1 LVTRRSFLAAAG
13 AAALAAP
20 LGRGLLARPAFAA
33 ASTCALTLANHG
45 SSPVNAYITGREQGT
60 DRLMLLRADST
71 PYYPESPSAPQT
83 PLPVDCA
90 IPVGAQGEANLT
102 LGQMYAARIYFV
114 KNDTLAFY
122 VNPGPALVEPAFANP
137 ADANYSKV
145 WSFCEFT
152 FNPSQIFVNIS
163 YVDLLT
169 ALPIGLNLVG
179 DATHTV
185 AAAPA
190 GAVDAVAD
198 ALVAQKNAD
207 GQPWDAL
214 VIRDGGGGVLRVVAP
229 QDHMASDPGA
239 FSTYWDAYVGQVW
252 DKYASTDLRVDIQ
265 GGRGVFTGRVN
276 GGVLTFNDG
285 STFTRP
291 ASKDIF
297 TCNDGPFANNPG
309 DSDIKKGIL
318 ARLAAAFG
326 RSTILDFPDQPNGTK
341 ESDFYQN
348 PTTNHWAR
356 IVHANTPIGYAFPYD
371 DVCPD
376 GQPDVSGAAS
386 DGNPQHLTVTV
397 G

>member
-13 AAALAAP
+13 TAALAVP
-20 LGRGLLARPAFAA
+20 FGRGLLGSPAFAA
-33 ASTCALTLANHG
+33 SSTCALTLANHG
-45 SSPVNAYITGREQGT
+45 SAPVKAYITGREQGT

-71 PYYPESPSAPQT
+71 PYYPVSPSAPQT
-83 PLPVDCA
+83 PLPVDCS
-90 IPVGAQGEANLT
+90 IPVAAGGEANLA

-114 KNDTLAFY
+114 KNDGLDFY

-137 ADANYSKV
+137 SDSNYLKT

-152 FNPSQIFVNIS
+152 FNPSQLFANIS

-169 ALPIGLNLVG
+169 ALPIGLDLVG
-179 DATHTV
+179 DSTHTV
-185 AAAPA
+185 APAPG
-190 GAVDAVAD
+190 GAVEAVAN
-198 ALVAQKNAD
+198 ALVAQKNTD
-207 GQPWDAL
+207 GQPWDQL
-214 VIRDGGGGVLRVVAP
+214 VIRNGGGVLRVVAP
-229 QDHMASDPGA
+229 QGHMASNPGA
-239 FSTYWDAYVGQVW
+239 FSSYWDGYVGQVW
-252 DKYASTDLRVDIQ
+252 DKYAGTDLNVDIQ

-285 STFTRP
+285 STFARP

-309 DSDIKKGIL
+309 DSDVRKGLL
-318 ARLAAAFG
+318 ARIAAAFD
-326 RSTILDFPDQPNGTK
+326 RSTILSSADQPNGTR
-341 ESDFYQN
+341 ESDYYRD

-356 IVHANTPIGYAFPYD
+356 ILHANTPIGYAFPYD

>member
-1 LVTRRSFLAAAG
+1 LVTRRSFLVAAG
-13 AAALAAP
+13 AAAITAP
-20 LGRGLLARPAFAA
+20 FGRSLLGRPAFAA
-33 ASTCALTLANHG
+33 AATCGLTLANHG

-60 DRLMLLRADST
+60 DKLMLLRADSS
-71 PYYPESPSAPQT
+71 PYYLENPSAPQT
-83 PLPVDCA
+83 PLPVDCS
-90 IPVGAQGEANLT
+90 IPVGAGAEANLT

-114 KNDTLAFY
+114 KNDKLDFY
-122 VNPGPALVEPAFANP
+122 VNPGPGLVEPAFANP
-137 ADANYSKV
+137 ADANYQRT

-152 FNPSQIFVNIS
+152 FNPQQIFVNVS

-179 DATHTV
+179 DSTHTV

-207 GQPWDAL
+207 GQPWDQL
-214 VIRDGGGGVLRVVAP
+214 VIRNGSGVLRVVAP
-229 QDHMASDPGA
+229 QDYMASNAGA
-239 FSTYWDAYVGQVW
+239 FSSYWDGYVGQVW
-252 DKYASTDLRVDIQ
+252 DKYAGTDLSVDIQ

-285 STFTRP
+285 STFARP

-309 DSDIKKGIL
+309 DSDIKKGLL
-318 ARLAAAFG
+318 ARIAAAFN
-326 RSTILDFPDQPNGTK
+326 RSTILSSADQPNGTQ
-341 ESDFYQN
+341 ESDFYKDA
-348 PTTNHWAR
+348 TTNHWAR

-386 DGNPQHLTVTV
+386 DGNPQRLTVNV

>member
-13 AAALAAP
+13 TAALTVPFGRGLLGGPALAAP
-20 LGRGLLARPAFAA
+20 
-33 ASTCALTLANHG
+33 STCGLTLANHG
-45 SSPVNAYITGREQGT
+45 TASVNAYITGREQGT

-71 PYYPESPSAPQT
+71 PYYPASPSAPQT
-83 PLPVDCA
+83 PLPDCS
-90 IPVGAQGEANLT
+90 IPVAAGGEANLT

-114 KNDTLAFY
+114 KNDRLDFF

-137 ADANYSKV
+137 SDPNYLKT

-152 FNPSQIFVNIS
+152 FNPTQLFANIS

-169 ALPIGLNLVG
+169 ALPIGLDLAG
-179 DATHTV
+179 DSTHTV
-185 AAAPA
+185 APAPA
-190 GAVDAVAD
+190 GAVDAVAS
-198 ALVAQKNAD
+198 ALAAQANAD
-207 GQPWDAL
+207 GQPWDRL
-214 VIRDGGGGVLRVVAP
+214 VIRNGGGVLRAVAP
-229 QDHMASDPGA
+229 QDYMASNPGA
-239 FSTYWDAYVGQVW
+239 FSSYWDGYVGRVW
-252 DKYASTDLRVDIQ
+252 DKYAGTDLRVDVQ
-265 GGRGVFTGRVN
+265 GGRGVYTGRVN

-285 STFTRP
+285 STFARP

-309 DSDIKKGIL
+309 DSDIKKGLL
-318 ARLAAAFG
+318 ARIAAAFN
-326 RSTILDFPDQPNGTK
+326 RSTILSSADQPNGTR
-341 ESDFYQN
+341 EPDYYQD

-356 IVHANTPIGYAFPYD
+356 ILHANTPIGYAFPYD

-386 DGNPQHLTVTV
+386 DGNPKRLTVTV

>member
-1 LVTRRSFLAAAG
+1 MVTRRSFLAAAG
-13 AAALAAP
+13 TAALAVPFGRGLLGAPALAAP
-20 LGRGLLARPAFAA
+20 
-33 ASTCALTLANHG
+33 STCGLTLANHG
-45 SSPVNAYITGREQGT
+45 TAPVNAYITGREQGT

-71 PYYPESPSAPQT
+71 PYYPAPPPAPQT
-83 PLPVDCA
+83 PLPDCS
-90 IPVGAQGEANLT
+90 IPVPAGGEANLT

-114 KNDTLAFY
+114 KNDTLDFF

-137 ADANYSKV
+137 SDPNYLKT

-152 FNPSQIFVNIS
+152 FNPAQLFANIS

-169 ALPIGLNLVG
+169 ALPIGLDLAG
-179 DATHTV
+179 DSTHTV
-185 AAAPA
+185 APAPA

-198 ALVAQKNAD
+198 ALAAQANAD
-207 GQPWDAL
+207 GQPWDRL
-214 VIRDGGGGVLRVVAP
+214 VIRDGGGVLRVVAP

-239 FSTYWDAYVGQVW
+239 FSSYWDGYVGRVW
-252 DKYASTDLRVDIQ
+252 DKYAGTDLRVDIQ
-265 GGRGVFTGRVN
+265 GGRGVYTGRVN
-276 GGVLTFNDG
+276 GGVLTFDDG
-285 STFTRP
+285 STFARP

-309 DSDIKKGIL
+309 DSDIKKGLL
-318 ARLAAAFG
+318 ARIAAAFN
-326 RSTILDFPDQPNGTK
+326 RSTILSSADQPNGTR
-341 ESDFYQN
+341 EADYYQD

-356 IVHANTPIGYAFPYD
+356 ILHANTPIGYAFPYD

-386 DGNPQHLTVTV
+386 DGNPKRLTVTV

>member
-13 AAALAAP
+13 AAALTAP
-20 LGRGLLARPAFAA
+20 FGRGLLGAPASAA
-33 ASTCALTLANHG
+33 PATCALTLANHG

-60 DRLMLLRADST
+60 DKPMLLRADGT
-71 PYYPESPSAPQT
+71 PYHLESPSAPQT
-83 PLPVDCA
+83 PLPVDCS
-90 IPVGAQGEANLT
+90 IPVGAGGEANLT

-114 KNDTLAFY
+114 KNDKLDFY

-137 ADANYSKV
+137 SDANYDKT

-152 FNPSQIFVNIS
+152 FNPSQLFANIS

-169 ALPIGLNLVG
+169 ALPIGLELVG
-179 DATHTV
+179 DSTHTV
-185 AAAPA
+185 APAPA

-207 GQPWDAL
+207 GQPWDRL
-214 VIRDGGGGVLRVVAP
+214 VIRNGDGVLRVIAP
-229 QDHMASDPGA
+229 QDHMASDPAA
-239 FSTYWDAYVGQVW
+239 FSSYWDGYVTQVW
-252 DKYASTDLRVDIQ
+252 EKYATTDLRVDLQ

-276 GGVLTFNDG
+276 GDVLTFDDG
-285 STFTRP
+285 STFARP

-297 TCNDGPFANNPG
+297 TCNDGPFANNPA
-309 DSDIKKGIL
+309 DSDIKKGLL
-318 ARLAAAFG
+318 ARIAAAFN
-326 RSTILDFPDQPNGTK
+326 RSTILSSADQPNGTP
-341 ESDFYQN
+341 ESGFYQA

-356 IVHANTPIGYAFPYD
+356 IVHAHTPIGYAFPYD

-386 DGNPQHLTVTV
+386 DGNPRHLTVTV